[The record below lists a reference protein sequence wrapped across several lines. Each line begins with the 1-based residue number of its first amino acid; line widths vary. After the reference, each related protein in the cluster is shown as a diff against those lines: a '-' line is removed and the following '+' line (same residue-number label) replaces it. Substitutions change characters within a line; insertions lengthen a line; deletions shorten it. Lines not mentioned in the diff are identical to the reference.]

1 MIATPGRRTEVRGE
15 EKARE
20 LLAEAGLTSVG
31 VSTVDADPFNLC
43 YVCRRS

>member
-20 LLAEAGLTSVG
+20 LLAEAGLTSVE
-31 VSTVDADPFNLC
+31 TVDADPFNLY